1 MGDGREA
8 REGRNI
14 HVVMADLHYLQQ
26 KPTQHY
32 VLQLKIKKQKALQNG
47 KKGKNSLSSCDHW
60 GHGPRRPTIYPRSY
74 MKFTM
79 HNPDRM
85 SHGSILSPPFLP
97 FRAFNS
103 YSLKGRVIG
112 DPESLDSA

>member
-8 REGRNI
+8 REGWNI

-47 KKGKNSLSSCDHW
+47 KKGKNSL
-60 GHGPRRPTIYPRSY
+60 
-74 MKFTM
+74 
-79 HNPDRM
+79 
-85 SHGSILSPPFLP
+85 L
-97 FRAFNS
+97 
-103 YSLKGRVIG
+103 
-112 DPESLDSA
+112 